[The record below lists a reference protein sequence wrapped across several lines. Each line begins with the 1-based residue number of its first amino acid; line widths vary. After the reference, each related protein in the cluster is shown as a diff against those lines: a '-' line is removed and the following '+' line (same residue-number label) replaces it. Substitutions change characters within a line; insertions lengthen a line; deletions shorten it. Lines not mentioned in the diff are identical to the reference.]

1 MFDQPWWTDPRAVVC
16 GWVAFISL
24 GLLLAASRPSFVV
37 ARARVVLA
45 AAVMVT
51 LALSLV
57 LLRLDPIG
65 LDLEIDPSTE
75 PLLPRGDPARQLYQ
89 EAVRDFGDDE
99 VFVIAMRDDDLF
111 TADGL
116 ARLRRITDAVA
127 RLPGVRRAESLTD
140 VVSFR
145 YAPDEDWLEVR
156 PLVEEIPTDPG
167 DLEALRRRAVE
178 DPLYRRTLV
187 AEDGRSAAV
196 NVTFRK
202 MTDRDFIASGISDTI
217 VGIVEA
223 ERASGVTFHVA
234 GRPHLKATVYRM
246 MLRDLALLIPLA
258 LLAIATV
265 LFIVFGT
272 ARGVVLPL
280 ATVGT
285 ATLWTFATLAWL
297 DRPLNVLTTLLA
309 PTLIAVGSVYGVHVV
324 TRFEEELSAT
334 GSSREAALR
343 CLSHMRLPVMIAG
356 ATTVIGFAALLLSDI
371 PAVRE
376 LGAFSALGI
385 ASVTLLSLTALPA
398 ALTLA
403 RPRPSERGPVWTD
416 RLAERLDSALLKVGR
431 FGVRRATLLLCAWT
445 LIALGAAAALPRIVI
460 DTDYLS
466 YFDEDEPVRV
476 DFDAVNRLLSGA
488 VPIYLPLRAEKPGG
502 FREPEL
508 LAAVE
513 TLQERAGALPDVG
526 RTQSV
531 VDTLRVLNRALSRD
545 DPREERIPTTRG
557 GVAEL
562 LFLAPKGHLDRFT
575 NVNHSRANLVVR
587 TGAVGTSA
595 VRALSEQLQALLDD
609 GILPDGVKAGVTG
622 NAILLARSADGIARS
637 QPASV
642 ALAAA
647 AILLLITSGLRSPKL
662 GVVAMVPN
670 VLPVLVFFGLLGAG
684 VAPLSLPT
692 SLIGSVALGIA
703 IDDTVHLLVRYR
715 EERRAG
721 RSPEAAVIMA
731 TRRVGRPVAIT
742 SAMLMAGFCV
752 VALSGFATLR
762 EFGLLSAL
770 TMGICLTSDLLLLPP
785 LLVRA
790 RV

>member
-1 MFDQPWWTDPRAVVC
+1 MFDQLWWTDPCAVTC
-16 GWVAFISL
+16 GWVVFIGL
-24 GLLLAASRPSFVV
+24 GLALGSWRPGVV
-37 ARARVVLA
+37 VEHGRIVLA
-45 AAVMVT
+45 AAALVT
-51 LALSLV
+51 VALSL
-57 LLRLDPIG
+57 LLFRLDPVG
-65 LDLEIDPSTE
+65 LRLEIDPSTE

-99 VFVIAMRDDDLF
+99 VFVIALRDDDLF
-111 TADGL
+111 TPAGL

-127 RLPGVRRAESLTD
+127 RLPGVRRVESLTD

-145 YAPDEDWLEVR
+145 YAPEEDWLEVR
-156 PLVEEIPTDPG
+156 PFVEEIPTDPG
-167 DLEALRRRAVE
+167 ELEALRRRAVE
-178 DPLYRRTLV
+178 DPLYRRTLI
-187 AEDGRSAAV
+187 AEDGRSAAI

-202 MTDRDFIASGISDTI
+202 MTDREFIASRISETI
-217 VGIVEA
+217 TSIALA
-223 ERASGVTFHVA
+223 ERAPGVDFHVA
-234 GRPHLKATVYRM
+234 GRPHLKATVYDT

-258 LLAIATV
+258 LLAMAVV
-265 LFIVFGT
+265 LYLVFGT
-272 ARGVVLPL
+272 VRGVVLPL

-297 DRPLNVLTTLLA
+297 GRPLNVLTTLLA

-324 TRFEEELSAT
+324 ARFEEELTKA
-334 GSSREAALR
+334 GDPREAALR
-343 CLSHMRLPVMIAG
+343 CLSHMRLPVNVAG
-356 ATTVIGFAALLLSDI
+356 ATTVIGFAALLLSDV

-403 RPRPSERGPVWTD
+403 RPVPVERGGAFAD
-416 RLAERLDSALLKVGR
+416 RLARRLDAGLLGVGR
-431 FGVRRATLLLCAWT
+431 FSVRRATWLLAGWL
-445 LIALGAAAALPRIVI
+445 LIALGAAAVLPRIVI

-488 VPIYLPLRAEKPGG
+488 VPIYVPLRTEKAGS
-502 FREPEL
+502 FREPEIL
-508 LAAVE
+508 RAVE
-513 TLQERAGALPDVG
+513 TLQERAGALPSVG
-526 RTQSV
+526 RTQSL
-531 VDTLRVLNRALSRD
+531 VDTVRVLNRALSRD
-545 DPREERIPTTRG
+545 DPAEERIPPTRG

-575 NVNHSRANLVVR
+575 NVNHSRANLLVR
-587 TGAVGTSA
+587 TGAVGTSE
-595 VRALSEQLQALLDD
+595 VRALSERLQALLAD
-609 GILPDGVKAGVTG
+609 GILPAGVEAGVTG

-642 ALAAA
+642 ALAAG
-647 AILLLITSGLRSPKL
+647 AILLLITLGLRSPKL
-662 GVVAMVPN
+662 GAVAMVPN
-670 VLPVLVFFGLLGAG
+670 VLPVLLFFGLLGAG

-715 EERRAG
+715 EERRSGA
-721 RSPEAAVIMA
+721 SPDDAVVLA

-742 SAMLMAGFCV
+742 SAMLVAGFCV
-752 VALSGFATLR
+752 VSLSGFATLR

-770 TMGICLTSDLLLLPP
+770 TMGICLTSDLLLLPA
-785 LLVRA
+785 LLVRT